1 MINEGFV
8 YWGFVFVSITS
19 TSFTPQPPFPF
30 LSRHALIQPIKT
42 CPSTQQ
48 CKHDSSYHTPSPHS
62 GYFTSAKRRI
72 PQELQTSFKNKHISL
87 LTNHHPF
94 QPKYSS
100 RVSTLSQH
108 LQSPHTTR
116 TALTQPTS
124 FLKEDPPPFSFF
136 LIKVTSYA
144 PWGPHSPFAFQ
155 PLSFCATNI
164 WHTKPGGLGYK
175 QWMY

>member
-1 MINEGFV
+1 MGLSPTDSHTGTTNNYHSATPAHHLQPAPRTPHFHLV
-8 YWGFVFVSITS
+8 ACTKQTPS

-42 CPSTQQ
+42 SPSTQQ
-48 CKHDSSYHTPSPHS
+48 CKHDSSYHTPNPHS

-124 FLKEDPPPFSFF
+124 FLKEDPPPPPPFPFF
-136 LIKVTSYA
+136 
-144 PWGPHSPFAFQ
+144 
-155 PLSFCATNI
+155 
-164 WHTKPGGLGYK
+164 
-175 QWMY
+175 

>member
-1 MINEGFV
+1 M
-8 YWGFVFVSITS
+8 TQA
-19 TSFTPQPPFPF
+19 TTLQT
-30 LSRHALIQPIKT
+30 LIQGTSQVQNVGSPK
-42 CPSTQQ
+42 
-48 CKHDSSYHTPSPHS
+48 SY
-62 GYFTSAKRRI
+62 KRASRI
-72 PQELQTSFKNKHISL
+72 NTSL
-87 LTNHHPF
+87 LTNPHPF

-108 LQSPHTTR
+108 LQSPHTIR

-124 FLKEDPPPFSFF
+124 FLKENPPPF

-144 PWGPHSPFAFQ
+144 PWAPHSPFAFH

-164 WHTKPGGLGYK
+164 WHTERGGLGYK